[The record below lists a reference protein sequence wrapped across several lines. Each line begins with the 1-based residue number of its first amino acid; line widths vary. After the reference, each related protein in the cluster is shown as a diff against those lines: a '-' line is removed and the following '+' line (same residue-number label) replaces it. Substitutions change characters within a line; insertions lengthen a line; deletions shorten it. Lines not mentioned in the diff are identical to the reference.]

1 MKTVKRWMFL
11 TLLAAAAF
19 SVLFGLTA
27 DAQANP
33 EANQPEYWCEEGFK
47 VEWDGDIREYVS
59 DSDYALV
66 VIKAGVENYVFENVQ
81 EGDVLT
87 VPKGISH
94 IIFCEPTTPT
104 TTSTTVPEE
113 TTTTVKEE
121 ESTTTTVQETT
132 TTTIGTTTT
141 ETVPPSSTSIPPTTE
156 VTSTPSTSVP
166 VTEVTT
172 PPITELPFTGMKEF
186 LLPLSIML
194 LASGGLL
201 LRKTREL

>member
-121 ESTTTTVQETT
+121 QST

-141 ETVPPSSTSIPPTTE
+141 QTVPPSTTSTTPTTE
-156 VTSTPSTSVP
+156 TTITLTTTGTTPPPTS
-166 VTEVTT
+166 
-172 PPITELPFTGMKEF
+172 PPITELPFTGVKEF
-186 LLPLSIML
+186 LLPLSIIL
-194 LASGGLL
+194 LSTGAFL
-201 LRKTREL
+201 LRKTRESV

>member
-47 VEWDGDIREYVS
+47 VEWDGDVREYVS

-121 ESTTTTVQETT
+121 QST

-141 ETVPPSSTSIPPTTE
+141 QTVPPSTTSTTPTTE
-156 VTSTPSTSVP
+156 TTITLTTTGTTPPPTS
-166 VTEVTT
+166 
-172 PPITELPFTGMKEF
+172 PPITELPFTGVKEF
-186 LLPLSIML
+186 LLPLSIIL
-194 LASGGLL
+194 LSTGAFL
-201 LRKTREL
+201 LRKTRESV

>member
-33 EANQPEYWCEEGFK
+33 EANQSEYWCEEGFK
-47 VEWDGDIREYVS
+47 VEWDGDVREYVS
-59 DSDYALV
+59 DSDYSLV
-66 VIKAGVENYVFENVQ
+66 VIKAGVENYTFEDVR

-94 IIFCEPTTPT
+94 IIFCEPTPPT

-121 ESTTTTVQETT
+121 QST

-141 ETVPPSSTSIPPTTE
+141 QTVPQSTTSIPPTIETT
-156 VTSTPSTSVP
+156 VTLTTTDTTPPSMS
-166 VTEVTT
+166 
-172 PPITELPFTGMKEF
+172 PPITELPFTGVKEF
-186 LLPLSIML
+186 LLPLSIIL
-194 LASGGLL
+194 LSTGAFL
-201 LRKTREL
+201 LRKTRESV